1 MPCLRHFF
9 NPDFDYLHLKPVE
22 KTDGSVDYYNMGY
35 VQSVITGQVLA
46 QWEEEPEEGVCP
58 IGHRHYPDKA
68 FPKGPNTKINP
79 ENTDQ
84 LIAARNG
91 YVFYNE
97 DDLIMVKELLNVRG
111 DVSLSTGNIFFVG
124 DIVVH
129 GAIKSGL
136 DVKANNINVKGV
148 IEQANVHAAGF
159 LKCNGG
165 IKGNSKALVE
175 AKETLRTA
183 FCENA
188 TLVSGG
194 NIIIDKNCMHTTV
207 YCEGK
212 FAVKGR
218 FAGGRCYSDQYVYIG
233 EQLGGGLSSAAQI
246 IVGYNPVMLLQIDK
260 ISNQI
265 SSLYKTTE
273 DFQKLMNNGS
283 SNTAEF
289 TKRIEKNEMKIRFLK
304 NKKRQLWDK
313 IQQGEK
319 LESCRIMV
327 EGLVKAGVEI
337 SIGQAFMQVDSP
349 MENVFF
355 YYENNEIKVG
365 SPALK
370 K

>member
-1 MPCLRHFF
+1 MPCLKHFF
-9 NPDFDYLHLKPVE
+9 DPDFDYHNLKPVE

-35 VQSVITGQVLA
+35 VQSVIAGQILA
-46 QWEEEPEEGVCP
+46 QWEDESEEGVCP
-58 IGHRHYPDKA
+58 IGHRHYPDKT
-68 FPKGPNTKINP
+68 FPKGPNTKVNP
-79 ENTDQ
+79 DNPDQ
-84 LIAARNG
+84 LIAIRNG

-97 DDLIMVKELLNVRG
+97 EDLITVKELLNVRG
-111 DVSLSTGNIFFVG
+111 DVNLSTGNIFFVG
-124 DIVVH
+124 DLVVH

-136 DVKANNINVKGV
+136 DVKANNINVKGI

-159 LKCNGG
+159 LKCDGG
-165 IKGNSKALVE
+165 IKGNSKGLIE

-218 FAGGRCYSDQYVYIG
+218 LAGGKCYSDQYVYIG
-233 EQLGGGLSSAAQI
+233 EQLGGGLSSAAQVV
-246 IVGYNPVMLLQIDK
+246 VGYNPVILLQIDK
-260 ISNQI
+260 ISTQI
-265 SSLYKTTE
+265 SVLTKE
-273 DFQKLMNNGS
+273 IEELQKLVSNGS
-283 SNTAEF
+283 SNTTKF
-289 TKRIEKNEMKIRFLK
+289 TDKIEKNDMKIRFLK
-304 NKKRQLWDK
+304 SKKKQLWDK
-313 IQQGEK
+313 IQQAEK

-327 EGLVKAGVEI
+327 EGIVKAGVEI
-337 SIGQAFMQVDSP
+337 SIGQAFMQVESP

-355 YYENNEIKVG
+355 YYENNEIRVG